1 MDDSSI
7 DTIQTVIV
15 RTLMHLI
22 SVRVVIHEETVIIVN
37 TMCNNLQIIIRS

>member
-15 RTLMHLI
+15 HTLMHLN
-22 SVRVVIHEETVIIVN
+22 SVVVIHEETVIIVN